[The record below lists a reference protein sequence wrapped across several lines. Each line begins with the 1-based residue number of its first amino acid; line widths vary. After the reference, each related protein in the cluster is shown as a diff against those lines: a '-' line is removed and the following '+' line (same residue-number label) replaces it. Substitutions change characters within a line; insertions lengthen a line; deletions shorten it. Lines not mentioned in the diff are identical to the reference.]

1 MTYQN
6 SFIRFFLIASF
17 GLYPLFGIGQ
27 QVKNVPE
34 AFSALESDPEVIL
47 ISNTIEVPTEKGHF
61 QGVQV
66 ISENKTEKLLISGSS
81 LTTAYILQVDLRTQ
95 KTDKLIPLMQAPF
108 RHAGGIQVSEPYV
121 IVGIE
126 DNFIKTVSKVCLY
139 NYHDA
144 DLLKATANMTID
156 RQGEAEKQTSGA
168 TGLLALETNYLA
180 VVSNW
185 DSRNW
190 DFYHIDPDKNEQ
202 KLLKSF
208 AAPDDWAAYQ
218 AINLIKDSEAIYAI
232 GFYQKVTLGYADLI
246 LVSKRG
252 TFEPV
257 LEKVSSKTFN
267 CKKGVDFGTAA
278 GLQVDD
284 QGNLHIWATQRDAV
298 PQIAVNRFSQQPE

>member
-6 SFIRFFLIASF
+6 VFIRFFLMASL
-17 GLYPLFGIGQ
+17 GLYSFFGIGQ
-27 QVKNVPE
+27 QVKNVPQ
-34 AFSALESDPEVIL
+34 AFTALGSDPEI
-47 ISNTIEVPTEKGHF
+47 IHINNAIEVPTEKGHF

-66 ISENKTEKLLISGSS
+66 ISEEGNEKLLISGSS
-81 LTTAYILQVDLRTQ
+81 LSTAYMLQVDLATQ
-95 KTDKLIPLMQAPF
+95 KTDKLIPLMEAPF

-144 DLLKATANMTID
+144 DLLKAATNMTID

-168 TGLLALETNYLA
+168 TGLLALETSYLA

-202 KLLKSF
+202 KLLESF
-208 AAPDDWAAYQ
+208 AAPDDWAGYQ

-232 GFYQKVTLGYADLI
+232 GFYQKEALGYADLI
-246 LVSKRG
+246 LVSKHG
-252 TFEPV
+252 PFKPI
-257 LEKVSSKTFN
+257 LEKVSAKTFN
-267 CKKGVDFGTAA
+267 CKKGVDFGAA
-278 GLQVDD
+278 VGLQVDH
-284 QGNLHIWATQRDAV
+284 QGNLHIWATQRDALQ
-298 PQIAVNRFSQQPE
+298 QITVNRFSQQLE